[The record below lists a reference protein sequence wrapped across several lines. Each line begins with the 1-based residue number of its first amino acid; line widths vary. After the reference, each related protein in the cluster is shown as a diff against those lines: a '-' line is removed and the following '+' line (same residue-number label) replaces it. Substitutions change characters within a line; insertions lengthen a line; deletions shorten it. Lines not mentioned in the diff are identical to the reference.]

1 MHFSYIHFITPPPPL
16 TFVSNRGQFLWYV
29 SKMHIVC
36 INNLQ
41 KRENQYVFAWK
52 KLKMLEHI
60 KHII

>member
-1 MHFSYIHFITPPPPL
+1 MHFSYIHFIPHVAQHPPNAKSPL

-41 KRENQYVFAWK
+41 KRENQCVFVWK
-52 KLKMLEHI
+52 N
-60 KHII
+60 